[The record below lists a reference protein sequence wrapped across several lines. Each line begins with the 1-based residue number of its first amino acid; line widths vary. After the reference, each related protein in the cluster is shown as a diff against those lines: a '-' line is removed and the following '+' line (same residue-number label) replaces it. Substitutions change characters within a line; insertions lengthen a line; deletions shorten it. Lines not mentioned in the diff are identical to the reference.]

1 MPSLVLLVAKLT
13 QTNVKLL
20 SIFAPLDMIV
30 SLKASYLACMRSV
43 SESLREI
50 IFCKLHAPYFLAKS
64 KKFWI
69 QEQLAPRA
77 LNTGFGYTELTA

>member
-1 MPSLVLLVAKLT
+1 MPSLVLLVEKLT

-20 SIFAPLDMIV
+20 SLFAPLDMIV
-30 SLKASYLACMRSV
+30 SLKAPYLVCMRSV
-43 SESLREI
+43 LDPLGEI
-50 IFCKLHAPYFLAKS
+50 ILCKLHAPYYLVKS

-77 LNTGFGYTELTA
+77 LNKGFGYTELTA

>member
-1 MPSLVLLVAKLT
+1 MPSLVLLVEKLT

-20 SIFAPLDMIV
+20 PLFAPLDMIV
-30 SLKASYLACMRSV
+30 SLMAPYLVCMRSV
-43 SESLREI
+43 LDPLGEI
-50 IFCKLHAPYFLAKS
+50 ILCKLHAPYYLVKS

-77 LNTGFGYTELTA
+77 LNKGFGYTELTA